1 MEEGT
6 PLALSF
12 DTQSFSPPMSSIPG
26 IIRRAIWFLL
36 TSKKLMLRLLI
47 IVLVP
52 FLVLVLLHTVIALP
66 SIGKVEDGLE
76 NSSLDLQDLISLVMI
91 EIPFAFAF
99 CLTLLLAS
107 VITISAASHQGAS
120 LGLKETLLSI
130 KSSTWKRALVSG
142 LYASFLKIAFVAAA
156 VASTQLTDLIPV
168 LAAFT
173 FPYLAS
179 FCAQVLVISTVDD
192 EHQGTTAFTRAAKVA
207 GRRGFQG
214 YFLMLVLALLS
225 VPFHVLFYV
234 TATDDDDANGMITQ
248 FGFVSVATALL
259 CLMNVFNDV
268 VCTLFYLDYK
278 QSDLSSFPCV
288 G

>member
-6 PLALSF
+6 PLTLSF

-36 TSKKLMLRLLI
+36 TSKKLMLRLFI

-66 SIGKVEDGLE
+66 SIGTVEDGLE

-99 CLTLLLAS
+99 CLILLFAS

-120 LGLKETLLSI
+120 IGLKETLLSI
-130 KSSTWKRALVSG
+130 KSTWKRALVSG

-156 VASTQLTDLIPV
+156 VTSTQLTALIPL
-168 LAAFT
+168 LAALT
-173 FPYLAS
+173 YPYLAS
-179 FCAQVLVISTVDD
+179 ICALVLVISTVDD
-192 EHQGTTAFTRAAKVA
+192 EHQGKTAFTRAAEVA
-207 GRRGFQG
+207 GWRGFQG
-214 YFLMLVLALLS
+214 YLLMLVLALLS
-225 VPFHVLFYV
+225 VPVHVLFYV

-259 CLMNVFNDV
+259 CLVNIFNDV
-268 VCTLFYLDYK
+268 VCTLFYLHYK
-278 QSDLSSFPCV
+278 QSNISSFPCV